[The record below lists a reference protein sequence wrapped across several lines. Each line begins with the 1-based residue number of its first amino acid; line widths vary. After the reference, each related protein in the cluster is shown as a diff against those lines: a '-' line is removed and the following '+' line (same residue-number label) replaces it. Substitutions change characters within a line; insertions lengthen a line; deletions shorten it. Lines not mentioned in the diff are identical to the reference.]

1 MGVAPAAN
9 HDAALATDIVTDSG
23 DWPDVAGL
31 IGRAAAA
38 AWAAAGDGGRAEVAV
53 ALMDDAA
60 IGRLNAEFRGRDGPT
75 NVLSF
80 PAEDDL
86 VAGHDGMLGDIALAL
101 ETARRE
107 AGLEEK
113 TFEDHLCHLVVH
125 GMLHLLGHDHQTPG
139 EAELMED
146 MERRILSSL
155 GIADP
160 YAGQQL
166 DGQEQ

>member
-23 DWPDVAGL
+23 DWPDVAGP
-31 IGRAAAA
+31 IARAAAA

-60 IGRLNAEFRGRDGPT
+60 IGRLNAGFRGREGPT

-80 PAEDDL
+80 PAGDDFA
-86 VAGHDGMLGDIALAL
+86 AGKDSMLGDIALAL
-101 ETARRE
+101 ETAQRE

-113 TFEDHLCHLVVH
+113 TFEDHLSHLVVH

-146 MERRILSSL
+146 LERGILSSL

-160 YAGQQL
+160 YAGQQP